1 MLLWVFTIFLSVSAR
16 QYLPINRIPKWKTVD
31 PNYGPDYGQPEQIHL
46 SMGASPTEMVVTWL
60 TFDDTEKSLVHYG
73 LITDKKLEQ
82 VAEGLCSLFVDTPKS
97 PKKRYIHRV
106 TLSGLVPGKT
116 YQYRVGSEH
125 GWSALYKFTA
135 LTPRPDGGY
144 EIAVFGDL
152 GNQNARSLAKLQQM
166 AQDGDIDMVMHVGDF
181 AYNLDTDD
189 GRVGDEFLRQ
199 IETVAAYVPYMTT
212 VGNHEAAYNFSHYV
226 NRFTMPN
233 SEHNHFYSFDL
244 GKAHFVIFSTEF
256 YFSTEYGWNQIQNQW
271 NWLIS
276 DLTAANKNRANVPW
290 ILTFGHRPMYCSD
303 FDGDDCTKYES
314 IIRTGLPRTH
324 AYGLEKLFYEY
335 GVDVEI
341 WAHEHTYERMWP
353 VYNRTVYNGTAS
365 PYKNP
370 HAPVHI
376 VSGSAGCRE
385 NTDTF
390 ITHPGPWSAV
400 RSTDYGFGILRIHNA
415 THIHFRQ
422 VAAAKDEIQDDF
434 WIEKHPKHS
443 YKHTHRRKQLKAT
456 YVPMS
461 YCHRQDE
468 CYEINPEANFLELD

>member
-1 MLLWVFTIFLSVSAR
+1 MKIFLLLVLSTVSAR
-16 QYLPINRIPKWKTVD
+16 KYLPIGRTAEWKTAD
-31 PNYGPDYGQPEQIHL
+31 PNYGPDYGQPEQVHL
-46 SMGASPTEMVVTWL
+46 SLGTSLSEMVVTWL
-60 TFDDTEKSLVHYG
+60 TFDDTEKTMVEFG
-73 LITDKKLEQ
+73 PITDKKPTKI
-82 VAEGLCSLFVDTPKS
+82 VEGRCSAFSDNPKS
-97 PKKRYIHRV
+97 KQKRFIHRV
-106 TLSGLVPGKT
+106 LLTGLVPGKT
-116 YQYRVGSEH
+116 YQYRVGSEY
-125 GWSALYKFTA
+125 GWSALYRFTA
-135 LTPRPDGGY
+135 LTPRPGGGY

-152 GNQNARSLAKLQQM
+152 GNQNARSLGKLQRM

-181 AYNLDTDD
+181 AYNMDTDD
-189 GRVGDEFLRQ
+189 GRVGDEFFRQ
-199 IETVAAYVPYMTT
+199 LEPIAAYVPYMTA
-212 VGNHEAAYNFSHYV
+212 VGNHESGSNFSHYA

-233 SEHNHFYSFDL
+233 TDDNLFYSFDL
-244 GKAHFVIFSTEF
+244 GHAHFVIFSTEF

-271 NWLIS
+271 NWLIQ
-276 DLTAANKNRANVPW
+276 DLAEANNNRANVPW
-290 ILTFGHRPMYCSD
+290 IFTFGHRPMYCSD

-314 IIRTGLPRTH
+314 IIRTGLPKTH

-365 PYKNP
+365 PYLNP
-370 HAPVHI
+370 LAPVHI

-390 ITHPGPWSAV
+390 VSNPEPWSAR

-415 THIHFRQ
+415 THVRFRQ

-443 YKHTHRRKQLKAT
+443 YKHTHRRRPHKAT
-456 YVPMS
+456 YVPLD
-461 YCHRQDE
+461 YCH
-468 CYEINPEANFLELD
+468 NPKYCVHRSGRGDL